1 MKHFLERSFPPGYA
15 YKPELKALT
24 AALAWSILSSF
35 VSFLV
40 SFSSARQSLYIRLG
54 NKLLLDETRVM
65 PDFVNILNNYLIVYF
80 IFAAL
85 ILAAATIIH
94 YAYYHR
100 ESKSIYLMRRL
111 PNRFELHRRSLLI
124 PLLSALIH
132 MFVAFV
138 MLLILYA
145 VYMIF
150 TPKACLA
157 PDQWNRMWSVFLL
170 SYLF

>member
-1 MKHFLERSFPPGYA
+1 MKHFLEHSFPPGYS
-15 YKPELKALT
+15 YGEELKAVT
-24 AALAWSILSSF
+24 GALACSVLSSL

-40 SFSSARQSLYIRLG
+40 GFSSARQSLYIRLG
-54 NKLLLDETRVM
+54 NQLLLDETRVM
-65 PDFVNILNNYLIVYF
+65 SDFVNILGNYLIVYF

-85 ILAAATIIH
+85 ILAGGTIVH

-111 PNRFELHRRSLLI
+111 PNRLEVHRRSLLI
-124 PLLSALIH
+124 PLLCAFIH
-132 MFVAFV
+132 VLSAFV

-145 VYMIF
+145 IYMIF

-157 PDQWNRMWSVFLL
+157 PDQWNRLWNALILFALL
-170 SYLF
+170 